1 MIVSLL
7 LKKGTTSKDGSLVTL
22 NLKSNTNLDSVPR
35 QDFKRPLELS
45 HKYSSKQFLS
55 YSSTRERQRN
65 WRNGGDDRLKY
76 LFLYR
81 AEDVDK
87 NDILNY
93 CRIRKSFIV
102 KLKKYLILK
111 LDICHSDLLYMKVT
125 SRDY

>member
-1 MIVSLL
+1 M
-7 LKKGTTSKDGSLVTL
+7 

-65 WRNGGDDRLKY
+65 WRDGGDDRLKY

-81 AEDVDK
+81 AEDVDE

-93 CRIRKSFIV
+93 CRIRKFFIGEIKQVSHPQARYLSFRLAV
-102 KLKKYLILK
+102 HEGDDTRLPN
-111 LDICHSDLLYMKVT
+111 DNF
-125 SRDY
+125 